1 MTKEQQTPMGSG
13 FGPESTVADVLEG
26 IDLTGRFAVVT
37 GGYSGIGL
45 ETTRALAGA
54 GATVAVPARRPD
66 LALGEL
72 KDLPRVEVGE
82 MDLTDLSTVAAYVRS
97 LESGGRRIDL
107 VINSAG
113 VMATP
118 LTRVGPKGWEFQ
130 VATNH
135 LGHYALINRLWPM
148 LNSDARVVAVSSRGH
163 FYSPMRWDDPFFEHS
178 EYDRWAAYGQSKT
191 ANSLFA
197 VHLDRLARDAGIRA
211 FSLHP
216 GVIATPLG
224 RYLSDADLVAAGA
237 MDADGNLTPNF
248 GKSPQAGA
256 ATQVWAATSPLLEGK
271 GGLYLNDVDIASAFD
286 PATEQGDVQE
296 YAIDPDEAERL
307 WAWSAEL
314 TGVNAFN

>member
-13 FGPESTVADVLEG
+13 FGPESTTADVLAG

-66 LALGEL
+66 LARAEL
-72 KDLPRVEVGE
+72 KDLPRVEVAA
-82 MDLTDLSTVAAYVRS
+82 MDLTDLGSIAAYVRG
-97 LESGGRRIDL
+97 LEDGGRRIDM

-113 VMATP
+113 VMAAP
-118 LTRVGPKGWEFQ
+118 LTRVGDQGWEFQ

-135 LGHYALINRLWPM
+135 LGHFALVNRLWPL

-163 FYSPMRWDDPFFEHS
+163 FYSAMRWDDPFFEHS
-178 EYDRWAAYGQSKT
+178 AYDKWAAYGQSKT
-191 ANSLFA
+191 ANVLFA
-197 VHLDRLARDAGIRA
+197 VHLDRLARDSGVRA
-211 FSLHP
+211 FALHP
-216 GVIATPLG
+216 GVIPSPLA
-224 RYLSDADLVAAGA
+224 RYLSDADLIAAGA

-256 ATQVWAATSPLLEGK
+256 ATQVWAATSAARNK
-271 GGLYLNDVDIASAFD
+271 
-286 PATEQGDVQE
+286 ATSRSTRSTRTRPHAYGSGQ
-296 YAIDPDEAERL
+296 R
-307 WAWSAEL
+307 
-314 TGVNAFN
+314 T

>member
-1 MTKEQQTPMGSG
+1 MAKEQQTPMGSG
-13 FGPESTVADVLEG
+13 FGPESTTADVLNG

-54 GATVAVPARRPD
+54 GATVAVPARRPE

-72 KDLPRVEVGE
+72 KDLPRVEVGA
-82 MDLTDLSTVAAYVRS
+82 MDLTDLGSIAAYVRS
-97 LESGGRRIDL
+97 LEADGRSIDM

-113 VMATP
+113 VMAAP

-130 VATNH
+130 LATNH
-135 LGHYALINRLWPM
+135 LGHFALVNRLWPM

-163 FYSPMRWDDPFFEHS
+163 FYSPMRWDDPFFEQS
-178 EYDRWAAYGQSKT
+178 AYDRWAAYGQSKT

-197 VHLDRLARDAGIRA
+197 VHLDRLARDTGVRA
-211 FSLHP
+211 FTLHP
-216 GVIATPLG
+216 GVIVTHLG
-224 RYLSDADLVAAGA
+224 RYLSDADLIAAGA
-237 MDADGNLTPNF
+237 MDADGNLTPDF

-271 GGLYLNDVDIASAFD
+271 GGLYLDDVDIASVFD
-286 PATEQGDVQE
+286 SRTQRGDVQE
-296 YAIDPDEAERL
+296 HAIDPDEAARL
-307 WAWSAEL
+307 WTWSAEL
-314 TGVNAFN
+314 TGVDAFN